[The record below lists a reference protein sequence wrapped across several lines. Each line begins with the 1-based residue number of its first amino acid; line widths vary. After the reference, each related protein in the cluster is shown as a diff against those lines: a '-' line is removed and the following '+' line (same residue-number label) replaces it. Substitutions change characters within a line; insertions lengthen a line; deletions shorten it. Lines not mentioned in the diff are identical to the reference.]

1 MPAMRFP
8 HDIKVRYPNF
18 DILETHGSHAF
29 CFLKSIAGLA
39 RHPRALRHAA
49 RQGTAQGRSPGCA
62 MMSEEENGGPAPELN
77 RSYETL
83 QVSGY
88 PLPHRATGLTLKAG
102 SYHFLKMS
110 HSRERKGY
118 TRKCEDS

>member
-39 RHPRALRHAA
+39 RHPEPFAMPHDRAQPREEALA
-49 RQGTAQGRSPGCA
+49 A